1 MLERVVPWGAST
13 DNAGGEGDYD
23 GDGKADY
30 TVVRVT
36 GGNLTWYILT
46 STTNTMRA
54 INFGTITGASNAFLL
69 KGSDFNADGRED
81 LVYATV
87 DASGT
92 VTYTVGDAVLG
103 VKILVRQWGNFD
115 TDVSV
120 TPADY
125 TGDGRSDL
133 VAVRQSSSPAM
144 WFILNTATGTS
155 MATPFGIGDP
165 AFASF
170 DFPVRGDYDGD
181 GRHDIAVWRPSNQT
195 FYVLASSGGIL
206 GQKAGDSPTD
216 VPLGSFGTF

>member
-1 MLERVVPWGAST
+1 MRL
-13 DNAGGEGDYD
+13 
-23 GDGKADY
+23 
-30 TVVRVT
+30 
-36 GGNLTWYILT
+36 
-46 STTNTMRA
+46 TNTSDGRHDIAVWRPSNQTFYVRA
-54 INFGTITGASNAFLL
+54 INFGTTAGASNAFLL

-103 VKILVRQWGNFD
+103 VKILVRQWGNFN
-115 TDVSV
+115 TDISI

-155 MATPFGIGDP
+155 MATPFGIGGS
-165 AFASF
+165 AANS

-206 GQKAGDSPTD
+206 GQKAFDAPVS
-216 VPLGSFGTF
+216 VPKLIARIVLVVLVKIYQVRLPFAGSTLTTV